1 LKAIFFSPL
10 PHVQNRNGHEKPILI
25 PQLFYI
31 ETIDKKLG
39 GLGRKLYET
48 TNPST
53 ATEKRMIQ
61 QKLKAQGIFLD
72 LDGTIVDSKGAYWEA
87 AKIACE
93 SLGQKA
99 PELNA
104 ALEIPRRLEQGLAI
118 TDITNCETKKFL
130 KVYLK
135 AYYSATQQKT
145 KLIPDIA
152 ETLENLSTKAKLAVI
167 TMRHVNKQIVE
178 KELRYFGVLKYFSH
192 VVTALDT
199 EKPKP
204 SPQALIKCAD
214 VLNLDLRNCV
224 IAGDSVNDIRAGKAA
239 GATTIGVLS
248 GLFYVEELTKE
259 NPDLILKD
267 INMLPSFIE

>member
-1 LKAIFFSPL
+1 MS
-10 PHVQNRNGHEKPILI
+10 
-25 PQLFYI
+25 
-31 ETIDKKLG
+31 
-39 GLGRKLYET
+39 RKLYET

-53 ATEKRMIQ
+53 ASREKRMIQ

-72 LDGTIVDSKGAYWEA
+72 LDGTIVDSKGAYLEA

-93 SLGQKA
+93 SIGQKA
-99 PELNA
+99 PELKA
-104 ALEIPRRLEQGLAI
+104 ALEIPRRLEQGLGI
-118 TDITNCETKKFL
+118 TDITNGETKKFL

-145 KLIPDIA
+145 KLIPNIA
-152 ETLENLSTKAKLAVI
+152 ETIENLSTKAKLAVI
-167 TMRHVNKQIVE
+167 TMRYVKKQAVE
-178 KELRYFGVLKYFSH
+178 KELRYFGVLKYFSN

-214 VLNLDLRNCV
+214 ALNLDICNCV
-224 IAGDSVNDIRAGKAA
+224 IAGDSINDIRAGKAA

-248 GLFYVEELTKE
+248 GLFYIEELTKE
-259 NPDLILKD
+259 NPDLIIKD
-267 INMLPSFIE
+267 INTLPNFIE